1 MATNSKVNVA
11 LVGICGYGASYLNAL
26 LDRRNDDGAGFRLVG
41 VVDPAAAQSPRLGEV
56 RARGIPVHAD
66 LSGLFATTAVD
77 LTLMSTPIHLH
88 APHTCAALAHGSNV
102 LCEKPLAATVDD
114 ALRVMAA
121 EQRHGLF
128 AAMACC

>member
-1 MATNSKVNVA
+1 MAMNKVNVA

-26 LDRRNDDGAGFRLVG
+26 LDRRIDDANGAGFRLVG
-41 VVDPAAAQSPRLGEV
+41 VVDPAAARSPRLGEV

-88 APHTCAALAHGSNV
+88 APHACAALAHGSNV
-102 LCEKPLAATVDD
+102 LCEKPLASTVDD
-114 ALRVMAA
+114 ALRVDAA
-121 EQRHGLF
+121 ERRHGLF
-128 AAMACC
+128 VAI